1 MSRRLAVVVGAL
13 LLGVLAA
20 ACATTGGGDDVDAVP
35 QRIPFGCGESA
46 HYALEEIDGTL
57 VATGTLEARCEG
69 GAWLLTQR
77 YTAEGAPE
85 GDVFDTSE
93 VVADLATLAP
103 VSSTRAAT
111 QGDEVERW
119 DAVFA
124 ADRSSVAF
132 TRVEPDGDTDEREL
146 RLRENA
152 YDNESAL
159 WLWRT
164 LPLDEEY
171 DARYVSASAVSRN
184 QITVRAT
191 VVQQERIEVPAG
203 TFETWRLQVR
213 SGRATRVAWI
223 GVDAP
228 HPLVQWDN
236 GEQIFRLLS
245 IDEGSSPP

>member
-1 MSRRLAVVVGAL
+1 MSHRLAFLACAL
-13 LLGVLAA
+13 LLGVFAA
-20 ACATTGGGDDVDAVP
+20 ACTAVSGGDDVDAVP
-35 QRIPFGCGESA
+35 QRIPFGCGERA
-46 HYALEEIDGTL
+46 HYALEEIDGTP

-69 GAWLLTQR
+69 GGWLLTQR
-77 YTAEGAPE
+77 YTAVDASE
-85 GDVFDTSE
+85 GDVFDVSE
-93 VVADLATLAP
+93 VVANLATLAP

-111 QGDEVERW
+111 QGDGVERW

-159 WLWRT
+159 WLWRA

-171 DARYVSASAVSRN
+171 DARYVSVSAVSRN
-184 QITVRAT
+184 QVTVRAT

-223 GVDAP
+223 GIDSP
-228 HPLVQWDN
+228 HPLVRWDN
-236 GEQIFRLLS
+236 GEQVFLLLS
-245 IDEGSSPP
+245 LDEGSGSP

>member
-1 MSRRLAVVVGAL
+1 MTGRLAVLAGAL
-13 LLGVLAA
+13 LLVALAA
-20 ACATTGGGDDVDAVP
+20 ACSATSGGDNVDAVP
-35 QRIPFGCGESA
+35 QRVAFGCGESA
-46 HYALEEIDGTL
+46 RYALEEIDGTP
-57 VATGTLEARCEG
+57 VATGTLEATCG
-69 GAWLLTQR
+69 DGAWLLVQR
-77 YTAEGAPE
+77 YIAAGAAED
-85 GDVFDTSE
+85 DVFDASQ
-93 VVADLATLAP
+93 VVALASTLAP
-103 VSSTRAAT
+103 TSSSREAT

-119 DAVFA
+119 YAAYV
-124 ADRSSVAF
+124 ADRSSVLLR
-132 TRVEPDGDTDEREL
+132 RVQADGDADEREL

-171 DARYVSASAVSRN
+171 DARYVSVSAVSRN

-191 VVQQERIEVPAG
+191 VVQQERIEVSAG
-203 TFETWRLQVR
+203 TYETWRLQVR

-223 GVDAP
+223 GIDPP

-245 IDEGSSPP
+245 LDKGSSSP